1 MAKVVNNFIKGRMN
15 KDLDDRLIPIGEYR
29 NALNAQVSKSE
40 GENVGALENVL
51 GNNLV
56 GSFQFVTAIS
66 LVNRG
71 SNYPVDIYGTSYD
84 PLSKNTGNGTGLTV
98 RYDETT
104 IIPNLQIQTTGF
116 GYEVGDILVIDGGDG
131 NATLE
136 ITGLTN
142 MRSIGFYCDELN
154 NKIYVF
160 LTDNT
165 QSTLYNENANNV
177 IAVYDTIND
186 IVSLLVSGSFLNFSQ
201 LFPITG
207 VNLLE
212 NLLFFTD
219 NYNQPRRINV
229 DTAFSDPVFYNNE
242 DLISVAKYN
251 PYETIELFK
260 LSSNLTASSP
270 ALAKYE
276 TTMYDVVSKFY
287 PHGGSGNL
295 LVAANIGDTVIRLD
309 RETIQGQINS
319 GGGADNYAPGYGAT
333 VAVLDNVTQ
342 QMTPLVDGSG
352 NQIVVDEVDY
362 YDALTPGTGGPGCD
376 VTLSASLVVGI
387 STDEII
393 VFNYNEYYVAN
404 YNGDL
409 DFLKEKFVRF
419 AYRFKFEDGEYSIF
433 SPFTQTCF
441 IPQQDG
447 YFIYRVIRDRIGPGG
462 IPTTTNNAV
471 PQDKTD
477 EEDTYRST
485 VVEFMENKVNKII
498 LRIPLPYISTE
509 LANKLQIES
518 VDILYKESDGLNV
531 NVIETVKLDTIVN
544 SSATAEFDA
553 YGLSNSLLV
562 VTNITGT
569 IKPGQMISG
578 AGVTNAPLVVA
589 VVGFTVE
596 ISTPVT
602 GLVPGTQLS
611 FGDPNYFEYEYQAKK
626 PYKVL
631 PESELT
637 RTYDKVPVR
646 ALSQEV
652 ISNRIVYGNFQTKH
666 TPPDTLDYSVGISDK
681 SYFSLGVGQIEVVNG
696 PYPAGTTVID
706 VDSSTAILPI
716 TQNSTVTGSGIDND
730 TLLVEYDTGANTI
743 TLDKQ
748 TVGIVTTGDILTFT
762 SQTSIANT
770 TSIVEYPNSSL
781 KQNRTYQIG
790 VTLSDRFGRTSSVV
804 LADKEASVL
813 FQGEEFKGSSVFSTY
828 ISTLEPA
835 NDWPGNSLKMLFNN
849 VIGPEAA
856 NPGTLWPG
864 LYNGDTTSSDYNPLG
879 WYSFKVVVKQTE
891 QEYYNVYLPGI
902 MAGYPNEPDKE
913 LGKTS
918 HFVLIN
924 DNINK
929 VPRDLN
935 EVGPLQT
942 QFRSSVRLFGRVE
955 NNCNFQVDNWNQQF
969 YPIGETPIVSTIG
982 TERDLFDNA
991 REVGYIGSAEFYNV
1005 RSNPLIARL
1014 STPSQEIGCPSSVV
1028 TCEVSE
1034 LYGSNGSVANV
1045 PIPGPACNNV
1055 GVVVALGNDN
1065 YAIGLDPATITPNVG
1080 APGGAIDNLRAVIFS
1095 GQTVTANNGIAQ
1107 PCIVQSVNFDNSISG
1122 CGGAVPTI
1130 QYYVIVYH
1138 PNGRPSL
1145 DTSPTPNVLQ
1155 FSPTPKY
1162 RGNNQPS
1169 ATFANEVFA
1178 MPQLAVM
1185 ETEPVESLLDIF
1197 WETSTTGL
1205 INDLNTAILNDTAG
1219 NVTIDGFV
1227 TTPFTEAI
1235 GNDSFISTDFQL
1247 KDTLGNY
1254 ITYVATNPP
1263 LLELVSVIDGN
1274 GDDKSDKFQ
1283 IGVLTPVSGTTF
1295 FNVKTA
1301 PAGVDPEA
1309 GQFVFVGND
1318 PAPRTFAFTFNINY
1332 AGSGQAPVALQIT
1345 KNGVVLGNEPPSFAK
1360 PVPTGDIANPD
1371 LWIPGYNSTN
1381 FIELGAVNG
1390 SAKLSDQAAGMS
1402 WELNVED
1409 GSGNNYG
1416 PTGFEITG
1424 SGASNGTGLFTINTG
1439 AFGNVS
1445 ECDISFNPSSLTPL
1459 LDSNG
1464 AVVLT
1469 FTVRAT
1475 DDGGEYVQDDFVYKF
1490 DFNACRTWTVTLPQ
1504 EAAQVYTINTFEC
1517 AGAYNTPCALEF
1529 QYFTSS
1535 PTGVTQFNFC
1545 SKANCA
1551 DPTPKAGSPIP
1562 QSISPANNST
1572 NPCLPIP

>member
-56 GSFQFVTAIS
+56 GSFQFVTAVS
-66 LVNRG
+66 LVDAG
-71 SNYPVDIYGTSYD
+71 TNYTTDVYTTFYD
-84 PLSKNTGNGTGLTV
+84 PLVRNGGNGTGVTV
-98 RYDETT
+98 RYQPGT
-104 IIPNLQIQTTGF
+104 ITPIQLQSTGF
-116 GYEVGDILVIDGGDG
+116 GYEVGDRLVLDGGDG
-131 NATLE
+131 NAIIEVTA
-136 ITGLTN
+136 LTN

-165 QSTLYNENANNV
+165 QSTLYDENANNV

-229 DTAFSDPVFYNNE
+229 DRAFSDPLFYNNE

-295 LVAANIGDTVIRLD
+295 LVAANIGDTVIRFN
-309 RETIQGQINS
+309 RETIEGQINS
-319 GGGADNYAPGYGAT
+319 GGGANNYGAGYGAT

-342 QMTPLVDGSG
+342 QMTPLVDGAG
-352 NQIVVDEVDY
+352 NQIVVDLVDY
-362 YDALTPGTGGPGCD
+362 YDGNPGGGPGCD
-376 VTLSASLVVGI
+376 VTLSAGLQVAI
-387 STDEII
+387 STDELV

-447 YFIYRVIRDRIGPGG
+447 YFIYRVIRDRIGPGS
-462 IPTTTNNAV
+462 IETTTNNAV

-477 EEDTYRST
+477 EEDAYRST

-498 LRIPLPYISTE
+498 LRIPLPYINTE

-518 VDILYKESDGLNV
+518 IDILYKESDGLNV
-531 NVIETVKLDTIVN
+531 NVIETVELDTIVN
-544 SSATAEFDA
+544 STATAEFDA
-553 YGLSNSLLV
+553 YGLVPENIEVSN
-562 VTNITGT
+562 VTGV
-569 IKPGQMISG
+569 IKPGQMVSG
-578 AGVTNAPLVVA
+578 NGVTNAPLVVG
-589 VVGFTVE
+589 VLNTGVITVE
-596 ISTPVT
+596 LSEEVA
-602 GLVPGTQLS
+602 GLVAGTQLS

-696 PYPAGTTVID
+696 PYPAGTTIID

-716 TQNSTVTGSGIDND
+716 TQNSTVTGAGIDTD

-748 TVGIVTTGDILTFT
+748 TVGVVNNGDILTFT
-762 SQTSIANT
+762 SQTSVANT

-835 NDWPGNSLKMLFNN
+835 NDWPGNSLKMLFNS
-849 VIGPEAA
+849 VVGPEAA

-902 MAGYPNEPDKE
+902 MAGYPTEPDKE

-1014 STPSQEIGCPSSVV
+1014 STPSQEIGCPSSIV
-1028 TCEVSE
+1028 TCEVDD
-1034 LYGSNGSVANV
+1034 LYGSNPNPT

-1065 YAIGLDPATITPNVG
+1065 YAIGLDPTTITPNIG
-1080 APGGAIDNLRAVIFS
+1080 SGSAIQDLRAVIFS

-1107 PCIVQSVNFDNSISG
+1107 PCIVQSVDFDNSIST
-1122 CGGAVPTI
+1122 CGGAVPSI
-1130 QYYVIVYH
+1130 QYYVTVYH
-1138 PNGRPSL
+1138 PNGRPAL
-1145 DTSPTPNVLQ
+1145 DTSPTPSVLQ

-1162 RGNNQPS
+1162 RGNNPPS
-1169 ATFANEVFA
+1169 ASASFANEIFA

-1205 INDLNTAILNDTAG
+1205 IGDLNTAILNDTAG

-1235 GNDSFISTDFQL
+1235 GNDSFISTNFQL
-1247 KDTLGNY
+1247 LDTLGNV
-1254 ITYVATNPP
+1254 ISYVATNPP
-1263 LLELVSVIDGN
+1263 LLELVSVIDGA
-1274 GDDKSDKFQ
+1274 GVDKSNKFQ
-1283 IGVLTPVSGTTF
+1283 TGVLTPVSGATF

-1309 GQFVFVGND
+1309 GQFVFEGND

-1332 AGSGQAPVALQIT
+1332 EGVSLQIT
-1345 KNGVVLGNEPPSFAK
+1345 RNGIVLGNEPPVFAR
-1360 PVPTGDIANPD
+1360 PVPSGTIANPD
-1371 LWIPGYNSTN
+1371 LWIPGYNTSN
-1381 FIELGAVNG
+1381 FIILGAVNG
-1390 SAKLSDQAAGMS
+1390 SAKLSEQAAGMS

-1424 SGASNGTGLFTINTG
+1424 SGVSTGTNLFTINTG
-1439 AFGNVS
+1439 AAATISDCN
-1445 ECDISFNPSSLTPL
+1445 ISFNANDLIPL
-1459 LDSNG
+1459 LDANG
-1464 AVVLT
+1464 VVVLT
-1469 FTVRAT
+1469 FTARAT

-1504 EAAQVYTINTFEC
+1504 ESPAQDYIINTFEC
-1517 AGAYNTPCALEF
+1517 AGAYNSSCSLLE
-1529 QYFTSS
+1529 QTFTSS
-1535 PTGVTQFNFC
+1535 PSGATQFNFC

-1551 DPTPKAGSPIP
+1551 DPTPKAGSPTP
-1562 QSISPANNST
+1562 QSISPADPST

>member
-56 GSFQFVTAIS
+56 GSFQFVTAVS
-66 LVNRG
+66 LIDAG
-71 SNYPVDIYGTSYD
+71 TNYVADTYNTFYD
-84 PLSKNTGNGTGLTV
+84 PLVRNGGNGTGLTV
-98 RYDETT
+98 RYNPGT
-104 IIPNLQIQTTGF
+104 IVPVSVQTTGF
-116 GYEVGDILVIDGGDG
+116 GYEVGDRLVLDGGDG
-131 NATLE
+131 NAIIEVTA
-136 ITGLTN
+136 LTN

-165 QSTLYNENANNV
+165 QSTTYDENANNV

-229 DTAFSDPVFYNNE
+229 DTAFSDPLFYNNE

-309 RETIQGQINS
+309 RETIIGQINS

-342 QMTPLVDGSG
+342 QMTPLVDGAG

-362 YDALTPGTGGPGCD
+362 YDGTVPGGAGCD
-376 VTLSASLVVGI
+376 VTLSAALVGGI
-387 STDEII
+387 STDELI

-447 YFIYRVIRDRIGPGG
+447 YFIYRVIRDRIGPGS

-477 EEDTYRST
+477 EEDAYRST

-531 NVIETVKLDTIVN
+531 NVIETVTIDTIVN

-553 YGLSNSLLV
+553 YGLSNSLLE

-569 IKPGQMISG
+569 IKPGQMVSG
-578 AGVTNAPLVVA
+578 AGITNAPVVVA

-596 ISTPVT
+596 ISAPVA

-666 TPPDTLDYSVGISDK
+666 TPPERLDYSVGISDK

-716 TQNSTVTGSGIDND
+716 TQNSTVTGSGIDTD
-730 TLLVEYDTGANTI
+730 TLLVEYNTSANTI

-748 TVGIVTTGDILTFT
+748 TVGVVNTGDILTFA

-790 VTLSDRFGRTSSVV
+790 VTLSDKFGRTSSVV

-835 NDWPGNSLKMLFNN
+835 NDWPGNSLKMLFNT

-864 LYNGDTTSSDYNPLG
+864 LYNGDTTSGDYNPLG

-1028 TCEVSE
+1028 TCEVAD
-1034 LYGSNGSVANV
+1034 LYGSNPNPT
-1045 PIPGPACNNV
+1045 PIPGSACSNV

-1065 YAIGLDPATITPNVG
+1065 YAIGLDPTTITPNQG
-1080 APGGAIDNLRAVIFS
+1080 LTAIDNLRAVIFS

-1107 PCIVQSVNFDNSISG
+1107 PCIVQAVDADSSIAT
-1122 CGGAVPTI
+1122 CPGAVPPI
-1130 QYYVIVYH
+1130 QYYVTVYH
-1138 PNGRPSL
+1138 PNGRPAL
-1145 DTSPTPNVLQ
+1145 DTSPTPSLLQ

-1162 RGNNQPS
+1162 RGNNPPS
-1169 ATFANEVFA
+1169 ATASFANEIFA

-1205 INDLNTAILNDTAG
+1205 IEDLNTAILNDTAG

-1235 GNDSFISTDFQL
+1235 GNDSFISTNFQL
-1247 KDTLGNY
+1247 VDTLGNP

-1274 GDDKSDKFQ
+1274 GDDKSNKFQ
-1283 IGVLTPVSGTTF
+1283 TGVLTPVSGTTF

-1309 GQFVFVGND
+1309 GQFAFVGND

-1345 KNGVVLGNEPPSFAK
+1345 KNGVVLGNEPPLAARPFPSG
-1360 PVPTGDIANPD
+1360 TIASPD
-1371 LWIPGYNSTN
+1371 LWIPGYSDNN
-1381 FIELGAVNG
+1381 FVILGAVNG
-1390 SAKLSDQAAGMS
+1390 SAKLSEQADGMS
-1402 WELNVED
+1402 WELNVLD
-1409 GSGNNYG
+1409 SSNNNYG

-1424 SGASNGTGLFTINTG
+1424 SGVGTGSNLFTINTG
-1439 AFGNVS
+1439 TVGTIS
-1445 ECDISFNPSSLTPL
+1445 ECSISFTANDLVPL
-1459 LDSNG
+1459 LDANG

-1469 FTVRAT
+1469 FIARAT
-1475 DDGGEYVQDDFVYKF
+1475 DDGGEFIQDQFVYKF
-1490 DFNACRTWTVTLPQ
+1490 DFNACRTWTITYPTGPATTYEVLT
-1504 EAAQVYTINTFEC
+1504 YEC
-1517 AGAYNTPCALEF
+1517 AGAYNVCGPQIRNL
-1529 QYFTSS
+1529 TSPGGLS
-1535 PTGVTQFNFC
+1535 SQENFC
-1545 SKANCA
+1545 SKANCQP
-1551 DPTPKAGSPIP
+1551 PTFTATGNPGGGA
-1562 QSISPANNST
+1562 SISPADNST